1 MTEVST
7 STPTDT
13 LVDTSPIVPPS
24 AQHTQFERRLSL
36 RPEAQSLV
44 DRHILHAPP
53 TAAASLAAHKD
64 ELERA
69 ILTDSLK
76 RGLATRPERKEL
88 EERGILPDEHVS
100 PAILGKTKEL
110 EKSMLTDSLN
120 TKLTHRPKVEEVM
133 EKGILSAEE
142 DPRTPH

>member
-1 MTEVST
+1 MTDVTT
-7 STPTDT
+7 STPTEA
-13 LVDTSPIVPPS
+13 LIDTSPIVPPS
-24 AQHTQFERRLSL
+24 APHPQFERRLSL

-44 DRHILHAPP
+44 DRNILHS
-53 TAAASLAAHKD
+53 TSTVASSLVAHKD
-64 ELERA
+64 ELKHA
-69 ILTDSLK
+69 MLADNLK

-120 TKLTHRPKVEEVM
+120 TKLTQRPKVEEIM
-133 EKGILSAEE
+133 EKGILS
-142 DPRTPH
+142 R

>member
-1 MTEVST
+1 MAEVTT
-7 STPTDT
+7 STPAE

-24 AQHTQFERRLSL
+24 APHAQFERRLSL

-44 DRHILHAPP
+44 DRNILHSTPSAAP
-53 TAAASLAAHKD
+53 SLAAHKD
-64 ELERA
+64 ELKHA
-69 ILTDSLK
+69 MLTDNLK
-76 RGLATRPERKEL
+76 RGLASRPERKEL

-133 EKGILSAEE
+133 EKGILSPEE

>member
-7 STPTDT
+7 ATPTDT

-24 AQHTQFERRLSL
+24 APHPQFERRLSL

-44 DRHILHAPP
+44 DRNILHTNAILESPVV
-53 TAAASLAAHKD
+53 AHKD
-64 ELERA
+64 EL
-69 ILTDSLK
+69 K
-76 RGLATRPERKEL
+76 RGLEHRPDRKEL

-110 EKSMLTDSLN
+110 EKSMLSDSLN
-120 TKLTHRPKVEEVM
+120 TKLTHRPKVEEVI
-133 EKGILSAEE
+133 EKGILTAEA
-142 DPRTPH
+142 DPRSPQ